1 MNNAVLPGR
10 FCARAALVLALALAP
25 SHSVRA
31 QASGVTDSAA
41 VHAVLQRYLHGLR
54 FNDVAAFRDAF
65 WPGAKLLWARKDGS
79 LGELTQEAWYKGF
92 EGSAGKEEPGD
103 FRIVSIEV
111 TGTIASAR
119 VRETYP
125 TSEYVNVLSLVRT
138 SGRWWI
144 VNKVYWARP
153 R

>member
-1 MNNAVLPGR
+1 MRHAALSGR
-10 FCARAALVLALALAP
+10 FCTRVVLVLGLALAP
-25 SHSVRA
+25 WHSARA
-31 QASGVTDSAA
+31 QATSATDSAA
-41 VHAVLQRYLHGLR
+41 VHAILERYLHGLR
-54 FNDVAAFRDAF
+54 FNDVAA
-65 WPGAKLLWARKDGS
+65 
-79 LGELTQEAWYKGF
+79 
-92 EGSAGKEEPGD
+92 